1 MNTEENL
8 KGRVKWERKVGP
20 WMIKLKAAQ
29 TIGIFHHCYV

>member
-8 KGRVKWERKVGP
+8 KSQMGEKKGT

-29 TIGIFHHCYV
+29 TIGIFHHCYI